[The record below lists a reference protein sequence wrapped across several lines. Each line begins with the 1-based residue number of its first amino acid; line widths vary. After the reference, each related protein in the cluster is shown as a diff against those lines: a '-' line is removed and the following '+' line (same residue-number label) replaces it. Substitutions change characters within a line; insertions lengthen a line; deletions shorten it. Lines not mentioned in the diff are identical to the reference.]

1 MLHKKIWV
9 YGMPFSGKSSLV
21 AGAANHFIFNT
32 DGNAQYCTD
41 SFKLLADEVVQDG
54 RKKAERKY
62 AWEFFEEYIEKLEN
76 LARQGKFP
84 YSVVALDLVEDAYA
98 MCREYMCQKVLHIEH
113 ESDDNLRAW
122 DKVRG
127 RFFAVMRRFV
137 NLPCDIVLIS
147 HEDASRDLLGRN
159 GDKVSS
165 VKPNIQP
172 KVADKL
178 AGMVAVVGRVAVID
192 GKYLLQVKTDT
203 AMFGGGRGGIKNVTL
218 PLSWESVE
226 KLFENFQKRA

>member
-1 MLHKKIWV
+1 MMYKKIWL
-9 YGMPFSGKSSLV
+9 YGKSYAGKTSTV
-21 AGAANHFIFNT
+21 AQAPGHFIFNT

-41 SFKLLADEVVQDG
+41 SYKLLVDEVVQEG
-54 RKKAERKY
+54 RKSAERKY

-76 LARQGKFP
+76 LGRQGKFP
-84 YSVVALDLVEDAYA
+84 YQVVALDLVEDAYA
-98 MCREYMCQKVLHIEH
+98 MCREYMCTKVLHISH

-147 HEDASRDLLGRN
+147 HEDDTRDLLGRN
-159 GDKVSS
+159 GDKVTAI
-165 VKPNIQP
+165 KPNIQP

-178 AGMVAVVGRVAVID
+178 AGMVAVTGRVAVIN
-192 GKYLLQVKTDT
+192 GKYLLQVKTDES
-203 AMFGGGRGGIKNVTL
+203 MFGGARGGIKNVTL
-218 PLSWESVE
+218 PLAWESVE
-226 KLFENFQKRA
+226 KIFENFGKRA